1 MLKKGQGM
9 KVIGAHSILYSKDAE
24 ADRAFLRDV
33 LKFPNVDVGRG
44 WLIFGLPPSEVAI
57 HPGDEGDT
65 QEFYLM
71 VDDAEAFVAEM
82 KKHKRKTAKLTTQPY
97 GVMTSVTLP
106 SGHELGVY
114 QPTHDRPKNPK

>member
-1 MLKKGQGM
+1 M
-9 KVIGAHSILYSKDAE
+9 ISGAHMIIYSTDAD
-24 ADRAFLRDV
+24 ADRAFFRDV
-33 LKFPNVDVGRG
+33 LGFPNVDVGGG

-71 VDDAEAFVAEM
+71 VDDAESFVEEM
-82 KKHKRKTAKLTTQPY
+82 KKHKRKTTKLVRQPY
-97 GVMTSVTLP
+97 GIMTSVILP

-114 QPTHDRPKNPK
+114 QPTHARPKNPK

>member
-1 MLKKGQGM
+1 M

-24 ADRAFLRDV
+24 ADRKFLKEV
-33 LKFPNVDVGRG
+33 LKFPNVDVGGG

-71 VDDAEAFVAEM
+71 VDDAKAFVEEM
-82 KKHKRKTAKLTTQPY
+82 KKHKRKTSKLVTQRY
-97 GVMTSVTLP
+97 GIMTSVTLP
-106 SGHELGVY
+106 SGHVLGVY
-114 QPTHDRPKNPK
+114 QATHARPKNPK

>member
-1 MLKKGQGM
+1 M
-9 KVIGAHSILYSKDAE
+9 KVIGAHSILYSRNAE
-24 ADRAFLRDV
+24 ADRKFLKDI
-33 LKFPNVDVGRG
+33 LKFPNVDVGGG

-57 HPGDEGDT
+57 HPGEEGDT

-82 KKHKRKTAKLTTQPY
+82 KKHKRKTGKLVKQPY
-97 GVMTSVTLP
+97 GIMTSVTLP

-114 QPTHDRPKNPK
+114 QPTHARPKNPK